1 MCYGEGFFV
10 RVRPSFGSVK
20 KNLFLICQ
28 SGNLIRCPKSSAA
41 PQKLCASSGSPFL
54 YSYIFLFIWQP
65 TPMEYFVSFFN
76 ARGYGK
82 CIYAWLTWRFPQG
95 SVVSCLVSD
104 QIDIYQTQF
113 FPQNTPARAFFGRLS
128 VSNSSV
134 QPLVSP

>member
-82 CIYAWLTWRFPQG
+82 CICG
-95 SVVSCLVSD
+95 SLGDFLKDAVVSCLVSD
-104 QIDIYQTQF
+104 QIHIYQTQF
-113 FPQNTPARAFFGRLS
+113 FPQNTPTRAFFGRLS